1 MKWFRIKNLTDW
13 STNDLRAVISA
24 ACEAAGM
31 VGVPEVLVRQRKPN
45 VDHWFVTG
53 RAWLGTHRDPGKILL
68 VMSGPAYSR
77 TDSDR
82 LLILLDL
89 ARTAHHEALHSVG
102 AHHGDMT
109 EEQRYCRQDVP
120 WADALRLRTKS
131 ELRPR
136 TEVSPVERSAA
147 RLADRLEHVRSM
159 HRRALTRVKRAET
172 LEKKWRRRLRM
183 LERKIT

>member
-1 MKWFRIKNLTDW
+1 MKWFRIRNQTDW
-13 STNDLRAVISA
+13 STNDLRAVIAA

-31 VGVPEVLVRQRKPN
+31 VGIPDVTVLQKKPH
-45 VDHWFVTG
+45 VLHWFVTG

-68 VMSGPAYSR
+68 IMSGPSYSK

-109 EEQRYCRQDVP
+109 EEQRYCRQPVP
-120 WADALRLRTKS
+120 WADALVLRTKS

-136 TEVSPVERSAA
+136 PEVSLVERSAA
-147 RLADRLEHVRSM
+147 KLAERLEHVQSM
-159 HRRALTRVKRAET
+159 HRRAVTRLKRAET
-172 LEKKWRRRLRM
+172 LEKKWRRRLKM
-183 LERKIT
+183 LERKL